1 MIWLKRLFKLFLL
14 GMLVGLILVIGF
26 YYYIKDELPTEEV
39 IRDVRFQIPMKVYSA
54 DGELISQFGEKRR
67 IPLSHD
73 EIPQALIDALLATED
88 SRFYYHYGVDPIGVV
103 RAAFDSIVLR
113 KRARGASTI
122 TMQFA
127 RNAFLTL
134 DRTLIR
140 KVKEIYIALHI
151 EQLLTK
157 DEILTLYFNKT
168 FFGNR
173 AYGVGAAAQVYY
185 GKDLNDLTLAQIA
198 TIAGLPKAPSNY
210 NPLRY
215 PEKSKQRRNTVL
227 SRMLIVGAIDQ
238 ETYDDA
244 IAQPVTA
251 KQHGAK
257 ITSYAPYVAEDVRKK
272 MVEKYGI
279 ERAYTEGFNVYTTI
293 DSKAQNAAQK
303 AVKDNIHNYDERHG
317 YRGPVSYLWR
327 ESEIVYQAPTNEE
340 ASVTET
346 AAIEDSIGEAADSL
360 FSENDFTAFDDAGD
374 YKPSEDLSW
383 SFEQINDHLNTLRD
397 YDDLVPAIVT
407 NLTDKTAYVQL
418 RSGIIEVLD
427 WDNLKWA
434 RPYISDN
441 LQGPAPKI
449 VAEIIQSGAL
459 IWLRKNQDD
468 SYRLSQIP
476 DVSGAFIAIDPTNG
490 DIKASVGGYYF
501 GNNQFD
507 RINQAKRQI
516 GSNIKPFVYSAA
528 LANGYTLAS
537 LVNDAPINKW
547 DNKLGTA
554 WRPKNSPPTYGGPT
568 RVRRGLAQSKN
579 VMSVRLMRSVGVS
592 KTINHMA
599 KFGFNK
605 SDLPRNES
613 LSLGSAALTPI
624 SVVTAMSV
632 FANGGYLVGNQVID
646 RVEDSNG
653 NVLFKNSKVVAGYVA
668 PEPKEPTYLT
678 DSVETTTEEEANYIM
693 PAPRVI
699 SAANSFLIADA
710 MNDTIWGGGSW
721 KNGTGWN
728 GTAWKAQSLRR
739 RDLSGKTGTTNDAID
754 TWFTGFNSQITATS
768 WLGFDAPGRPL
779 GSVQYNSNL
788 SDKQTYGGE
797 SGAKSALPTW
807 MAFMKEILPS
817 IPVSYRE
824 IPEGIISVRIDA
836 DTGLLSRKTDYTSQ
850 WEYFIKGTEPTKYAD
865 SNSSM
870 RLDQNKNQIKEDDE
884 LF

>member
-1 MIWLKRLFKLFLL
+1 MIWLKRLFKLFLFGTFSGIL
-14 GMLVGLILVIGF
+14 LIVGF
-26 YYYIKDELPTEEV
+26 YYYIKEELPTEDV
-39 IRDVRFQIPMKVYSA
+39 IRDVRFQIPMKIYSA

-67 IPLSHD
+67 IPLLRE
-73 EIPQALIDALLATED
+73 EIPQQLIDALLATED
-88 SRFYYHYGVDPIGVV
+88 SRFYYHYGIDPIGVLK
-103 RAAFDSIVLR
+103 AAFDTIILGR
-113 KRARGASTI
+113 PRGASTV

-134 DRTLIR
+134 DRTAIR
-140 KVKEIYIALHI
+140 KIKEIYIALHI

-173 AYGVGAAAQVYY
+173 AYGAGAAAQVYY
-185 GKDLNDLTLAQIA
+185 GKDLKDLTLAQMA
-198 TIAGLPKAPSNY
+198 TIAGLPKAPSDY
-210 NPLRY
+210 NPLRN

-227 SRMLIVGAIDQ
+227 SRMLIVDAIDQ
-238 ETYDDA
+238 ATYDEA
-244 IAQPVTA
+244 VAQPVTA

-272 MVEKYGI
+272 MVQKYGVD
-279 ERAYTEGFNVYTTI
+279 RAYNEGFNVYTTI

-303 AVKDNIHNYDERHG
+303 AVKDNIHAYDERHG

-327 ESEIVYQAPTNEE
+327 EPEVTYQAETVEDTTAVDTSDNE
-340 ASVTET
+340 VTDE
-346 AAIEDSIGEAADSL
+346 L
-360 FSENDFTAFDDAGD
+360 FAENDFSSFEDAGD
-374 YKPSEDLSW
+374 YEASEDLSW
-383 SFEQINDHLNTLRD
+383 SFEQINDHLKTLKN
-397 YDDLVPAIVT
+397 YDDLIPAVVT
-407 NLTDKTAYVQL
+407 NLTNKTAYVQL
-418 RSGIIEVLD
+418 KSGVIEVLD

-441 LQGPAPKI
+441 EQGEAPEI
-449 VAEIIQSGAL
+449 VADIIQSGAL
-459 IWLRKNQDD
+459 VWLRQNSDN

-501 GNNQFD
+501 ANNQFD
-507 RINQAKRQI
+507 RITQAKRQI

-528 LANGYTLAS
+528 LDNGYTLAT

-579 VMSVRLMRSVGVS
+579 VMSVRLMRSVGIS

-646 RVEDSNG
+646 RVENSTG
-653 NVLFKNSKVVAGYVA
+653 EVLFKNTKLVANYTA
-668 PEPKEPTYLT
+668 PKEPAYLAG
-678 DSVETTTEEEANYIM
+678 STENELKNQSYLM

-699 SAANSFLIADA
+699 SAANAFLIADA

-721 KNGTGWN
+721 KNKTGWN

-754 TWFTGFNSQITATS
+754 TWFTGFNSKIAATS
-768 WLGFDAPGRPL
+768 WLGFDEPGRPL
-779 GSVQYNSNL
+779 GSVQYNTNL
-788 SDKQTYGGE
+788 GKNQTSGGE
-797 SGAKSALPTW
+797 SGAKSALPAW
-807 MAFMKEILPS
+807 IAFMKEILPS
-817 IPVSYRE
+817 IPVTNRE
-824 IPEGIISVRIDA
+824 IPEGLISVRIDA
-836 DTGLLSRKTDYTSQ
+836 DTALLSRKTDYTSL
-850 WEYFIKGTEPTKYAD
+850 WEYFIKGTEPTKYTD
-865 SNSSM
+865 NNSSM
-870 RLDQNKNQIKEDDE
+870 GLDQNKDQIKEDDE

>member
-1 MIWLKRLFKLFLL
+1 MIWLKRLFKLFLF
-14 GMLVGLILVIGF
+14 GVFTALILVIGF

-73 EIPQALIDALLATED
+73 EIPQTLIDALLATED
-88 SRFYYHYGVDPIGVV
+88 SRFYYHYGIDPIGVLK
-103 RAAFDSIVLR
+103 AAFDTIILGR
-113 KRARGASTI
+113 PRGASTV

-134 DRTLIR
+134 DRTAIR
-140 KVKEIYIALHI
+140 KIKEIYIALHI

-173 AYGVGAAAQVYY
+173 AYGAGAAAQVYY
-185 GKDLNDLTLAQIA
+185 GKDLKDLTLAQMA
-198 TIAGLPKAPSNY
+198 TIAGLPKAPSDY
-210 NPLRY
+210 NPLRN

-238 ETYDDA
+238 ETYDEA
-244 IAQPVTA
+244 VAQPVTA

-272 MVEKYGI
+272 MVEKYGVD
-279 ERAYTEGFNVYTTI
+279 RAYNEGFNVYTTI
-293 DSKAQNAAQK
+293 DSKAQSAAQK
-303 AVKDNIHNYDERHG
+303 AVKDNIHDYDERHG

-327 ESEIVYQAPTNEE
+327 EPEIVYQEPSTEE
-340 ASVTET
+340 TTEVET
-346 AAIEDSIGEAADSL
+346 SADGDSIDNEAIDEL
-360 FSENDFTAFDDAGD
+360 FAENDFTAFNDAGD
-374 YKPSEDLSW
+374 YEPSENNSW
-383 SFEQINDHLNTLRD
+383 SFEQINDHLSTLKD

-407 NLTDKTAYVQL
+407 NITDKTAYVQL
-418 RSGIIEVLD
+418 KSGVIEVLD

-434 RPYISDN
+434 RPYITDN
-441 LQGPAPKI
+441 EQGPAPKI
-449 VAEIIQSGAL
+449 VAQIIQAGAL
-459 IWLRKNQDD
+459 VWLRPNPDN
-468 SYRLSQIP
+468 SYRLSQVP

-507 RINQAKRQI
+507 RITQAKRQI

-528 LANGYTLAS
+528 LDNGYTLAS
-537 LVNDAPINKW
+537 LINDAPINKW

-579 VMSVRLMRSVGVS
+579 VMSVRLLRSVGIS
-592 KTINHMA
+592 RAINHMA

-632 FANGGYLVGNQVID
+632 FANGGYLVRNQVID
-646 RVEDSNG
+646 RVENSNG
-653 NVLFKNSKVVAGYVA
+653 EILFKNNKVVAGYVA
-668 PEPKEPTYLT
+668 PTPKEPTTYLA
-678 DSVETTTEEEANYIM
+678 DSIESTPEEESHIEA
-693 PAPRVI
+693 APRVI
-699 SAANSFLIADA
+699 SAANAFLIADA

-721 KNGTGWN
+721 ANKTGWN

-754 TWFTGFNSQITATS
+754 TWFTGFNSKITATS
-768 WLGFDAPGRPL
+768 WLGFDEPGRPL

-788 SDKQTYGGE
+788 GDDQTKGGE
-797 SGAKSALPTW
+797 SGAKSALPAW
-807 MAFMKEILPS
+807 IAFMKEILPS
-817 IPVSYRE
+817 IPVSSRE
-824 IPEGIISVRIDA
+824 IPEGLISVRIDA
-836 DTGLLSRKTDYTSQ
+836 DTGLLSRKTDYTSL
-850 WEYFIKGTEPTKYAD
+850 WEYFIKGTEPTKYTD
-865 SNSSM
+865 NNSPI
-870 RLDQNKNQIKEDDE
+870 RLNKDQIREDDE